1 MNNFLQEDSKTYAN
15 AKYLEK
21 FFEEQLQK
29 WLPNYA
35 KTNKNYHTRSSGN
48 LHNNTHSSS
57 PASGGTAS
65 PSLTDGGGRKSVNSL
80 SSDVGSNPAKRLRS
94 TE

>member
-1 MNNFLQEDSKTYAN
+1 M
-15 AKYLEK
+15 EK

-35 KTNKNYHTRSSGN
+35 KANKNHQQHRSSAN
-48 LHNNTHSSS
+48 LHNNTRGSNSGANSS
-57 PASGGTAS
+57 PAPCGTAS
-65 PSLTDGGGRKSVNSL
+65 PSLAEGSGRKSANSL
-80 SSDVGSNPAKRLRS
+80 SRDDGCNPAKRLRS